1 MPEPLHNNLL
11 TEPIL
16 KVDLP
21 DGSRVGLSLPAVFS
35 RLASGT
41 ALEFAALQA
50 HQQHAWHAFLVQLAA
65 IALQREGL
73 TAPVLSEE
81 RWRTLLRSL
90 TAGSDDPF
98 CLVVENLARPAF
110 MQPPVPE
117 GRLDAFKDE
126 APHPDELDLLI
137 TSKNHDVKVSRM
149 AWARPEH
156 WVYTLVSLQT
166 MQGYSGRTNYGI
178 SRMNGGMGNRPCV
191 TAARDLSWSARLFR
205 DVQVWL
211 ERREGLLAS
220 PGYTGDGPALLWL
233 EPWDGHSSIDLH
245 ACDPFY
251 IEVCRRVRLFTKDG
265 AVAACYVGTKDCR
278 IADGDAKG
286 DTGDIWTPVDSSR
299 KVFTAAPSGLTYSVM
314 QRLMVGT
321 DYSDMPAAE
330 LRAEDGDT
338 PVFLVKVMVR
348 GQGKTE
354 GLHER
359 VIPIPAKV
367 RRLLGKSGS
376 AERNRVGSL
385 ALDRV
390 KTADTIRKGILY
402 PAVVALLN
410 AGEEATRGKS
420 KRDDRPGVWT
430 TAFDRQ
436 VDHIF
441 FESLWGAVDRPV
453 SEANVARQE
462 WETELL
468 KRARTILEE
477 AIATVPIP
485 MMRRYQA
492 ITASERLFY
501 GCKRKHFPDVTQ
513 PGGSPDGHI

>member
-1 MPEPLHNNLL
+1 MPEPLPNNLL

-16 KVDLP
+16 KVDFP
-21 DGSRVGLSLPAVFS
+21 DGSRVGLSLPAVLS
-35 RLASGT
+35 RLAAGT

-65 IALQREGL
+65 IALQRGGL
-73 TAPVLSEE
+73 TDPALPEE
-81 RWRTLLRSL
+81 RWRTLLRAL
-90 TAGSDDPF
+90 TAGRDEPF
-98 CLVVENLARPAF
+98 CLVVEDLTMPAF

-117 GRLDAFKDE
+117 GHLSAFKNS

-137 TSKNHDVKVSRM
+137 TSKNHDVKASRM

-166 MQGYSGRTNYGI
+166 MQGYSGRANYGI

-191 TAARDLSWSARLFR
+191 TAARDLSWPARLLR
-205 DVQVWL
+205 DVHVWL
-211 ERREGLLAS
+211 ERREGLLLS
-220 PGYTGDGPALLWL
+220 PGYRDDGPALLWL
-233 EPWDGHSSIDLH
+233 EPWDGHNSIDLH

-251 IEVCRRVRLFTKDG
+251 VEVCRRVRLLLRDG
-265 AVAACYVGTKDCR
+265 ALAASYAPSNVSR
-278 IADGDAKG
+278 IADGGAKG

-314 QRLMVGT
+314 QKLMVGT
-321 DYSDMPAAE
+321 EYSDMPAAE
-330 LRAEDGDT
+330 LRAEDGAT
-338 PVFLVKVMVR
+338 PVFLAKVMVR

-359 VIPIPAKV
+359 LIPIPAKV
-367 RRLLGKSGS
+367 RPLLGKRGS
-376 AERNRVGSL
+376 AERSRVGTL

-390 KTADTIRKGILY
+390 KIADTIRKGVLY
-402 PAVVALLN
+402 PAVVALVN
-410 AGEEATRGKS
+410 AGEEGPRGKP
-420 KRDDRPGVWT
+420 KRDDRPSTWT
-430 TAFDRQ
+430 ASFDRQ

-453 SEANVARQE
+453 SEANAARQE

-468 KRARTILEE
+468 QRARTILEE
-477 AIATVPIP
+477 AIATVAIP

-492 ITASERLFY
+492 ITTAERLFY

-513 PGGSPDGHI
+513 PGETPDGHI